1 MAGSRHRRHH
11 RDEQTL
17 VEVDT
22 SSGSPAVV
30 VATVIGGAGVL
41 VGFYALLRIGLDTAD
56 LSRPTA
62 TVFGITHTPL
72 LALSEVGFGAV
83 MILAAMT
90 SWLGRVAIGLL
101 SGTLA
106 AFGAALL
113 SAPRSAGLHR
123 WFGVVNQQGWIF
135 VVLGTIG
142 LLATLAFPTS
152 TLRTIVRPGWVA
164 HTITN
169 APDADLASPPGAE
182 RGADAPDPSRPR
194 VDLDAAGRWA

>member
-1 MAGSRHRRHH
+1 MSQHRH

-41 VGFYALLRIGLDTAD
+41 VGFYALLRIGLDSD
-56 LSRPTA
+56 DFSRPTA

-72 LALSEVGFGAV
+72 LALTEVGFGAV
-83 MILAAMT
+83 MILAGIT
-90 SWLGRVAIGLL
+90 RWLGRVAIGLL

-113 SAPRSAGLHR
+113 SAPRPSRLHR

-135 VVLGTIG
+135 VAVGTIG
-142 LLATLAFPTS
+142 LLAMLAFRAS

-169 APDADLASPPGAE
+169 APDADLASPVDPP
-182 RGADAPDPSRPR
+182 DATRPR
-194 VDLDAAGRWA
+194 IDLDAASFPT